1 MSGKNDP
8 TQRQGP
14 PRLPS
19 PGTLVMDARDRVGEF
34 RGVAYGYWHLR
45 PVGGGKEWSVTP
57 DEVRPASP
65 EQRLHAETARANACS
80 RGELL

>member
-1 MSGKNDP
+1 MSSKNDP
-8 TQRQGP
+8 AQWQGP
-14 PRLPS
+14 PHVPS
-19 PGTLVMDARDRVGEF
+19 PGTLMVDGRDRVGEF

-45 PVGGGKEWSVTP
+45 PVGGGKEWSVAP

-65 EQRLHAETARANACS
+65 TQRLHAETARANARS